1 MTREDQKKIVLDCD
15 NALKLI
21 EDAKNGKIE
30 SYEEYHRLFVK
41 IMNKGEVYVKDND
54 LQKWAENDV
63 KTYAQIRIIGHLD
76 QVIVN
81 ANFKN
86 DDYLRVKKQEIENK
100 HKADLI

>member
-1 MTREDQKKIVLDCD
+1 
-15 NALKLI
+15 
-21 EDAKNGKIE
+21 
-30 SYEEYHRLFVK
+30 
-41 IMNKGEVYVKDND
+41 
-54 LQKWAENDV
+54 
-63 KTYAQIRIIGHLD
+63 LD